1 MIEKMIALRDRTEGL
16 ASLLNPLVGARHSLG
31 YSRLFI
37 HADHGFGHYP
47 RFLTASQWGEKLD
60 SRIAVFRSAI
70 NPEDWASFL
79 EWWPCPA
86 GLEAARVRL
95 RDQLGALRADDYD
108 LLLRVMLSTPVSWSD
123 REYWNILRESGAPDR
138 PFLARWIKEDANDP
152 WHLTALKLRDGR
164 SLAEGGSA
172 EVRDGI
178 LPESAPAHLAPIFW
192 QFLYPLCN
200 REKFNPPQDPAK
212 HFSGTLLHV
221 ILPLF
226 DVKQDRIQGWVLCN
240 VEASD
245 DHAALLEMFL
255 DGPVASAWG
264 AVAEAIRDELTNA

>member
-1 MIEKMIALRDRTEGL
+1 MIALRDKTEGL
-16 ASLLNPLVGARHSLG
+16 AGLLNPLVGERHSLG

-60 SRIAVFRSAI
+60 SRIAAFRGAI
-70 NPEDWASFL
+70 NPEEWAAFL
-79 EWWPCPA
+79 EWWPRPA
-86 GLEAARVRL
+86 GLEAARTRL

-108 LLLRVMLSTPVSWSD
+108 LLLSVMLSTPVSWSD

-138 PFLARWIKEDANDP
+138 PFLARWIKEDADDP
-152 WHLTALKLRDGR
+152 WHLTALKLREGG
-164 SLAEGGSA
+164 SLAEMSSA
-172 EVRDGI
+172 EVREGI
-178 LPESAPAHLAPIFW
+178 LPEGAPAHLASIFW

-221 ILPLF
+221 ILPLY
-226 DVKQDRIQGWVLCN
+226 DVARYRLLGWVLCN

-245 DHAALLEMFL
+245 DHALLLQAFSEP
-255 DGPVASAWG
+255 PVATAWN
-264 AVAEAIRDELTNA
+264 AVAQDIRDELTNG